1 MSQLLIKSQDI
12 RYTKLTF
19 IIEFTEDTVL
29 PKQKV
34 SAIRGGIG
42 EMLLRANCVRRRE
55 CEGCDFADECI
66 VQRIMYSKY
75 EKKPSFVTTGESVG
89 YVLECDNYKEEF
101 YQGDQLSF
109 HLILFGKNIVYFNQ
123 YLQAVNMLG
132 VSGLGKH
139 QAHFVIAA
147 VKNQYW
153 QDILVNNSIN
163 MGNYQISTVGEYID
177 YRMRQLQK
185 ARLQEPQLQEQPQKE
200 QPQKEQLQ
208 KEQPQKE
215 QPQKESS
222 QKESQGNLS
231 HAGDGCYSGMLAF
244 RTPFTVK
251 YQGEFIRD
259 LQMEPIIASIR
270 RRLYMLDCFEG
281 IEAEIFWDETPET
294 AITVRQQ
301 SRLEG
306 VNRYS
311 NRRDSAMTLRGIK
324 GKVWFEGAD
333 LDTMKLLFAGELLHV
348 GKNSSFG
355 FGEYQVMW

>member
-1 MSQLLIKSQDI
+1 MSQLLMKSQDI

-19 IIEFTEDTVL
+19 TIKFTENTAL

-42 EMLLRANCVRRRE
+42 EMLLQANCVRGRV

-75 EKKPSFVTTGESVG
+75 EKKPPFVTTGESVG

-101 YQGDQLSF
+101 HKNDQLNF
-109 HLILFGKNIVYFNQ
+109 QLILFGKNIVYFNQ
-123 YLQAVNMLG
+123 YLQAVSMLG
-132 VSGLGKH
+132 GSGLGKH
-139 QAHFVIAA
+139 QAHFIIVG
-147 VKNQYW
+147 VKNQYGW
-153 QDILVNNSIN
+153 DILVDNSIN
-163 MGNYQISTVGEYID
+163 MENYHISTVGEYID

-185 ARLQEPQLQEQPQKE
+185 VRLH
-200 QPQKEQLQ
+200 
-208 KEQPQKE
+208 
-215 QPQKESS
+215 ESES
-222 QKESQGNLS
+222 QKEHQESLS
-231 HAGDGCYSGMLAF
+231 HVGDGYYSGMLTF

-251 YQGEFIRD
+251 YHGEFIRD
-259 LQMEPIIASIR
+259 IQMEPIIVSIR

-281 IEAEIFWDETPET
+281 IDAEIFWDETPEV
-294 AITVRQQ
+294 AITTRQQ

-311 NRRDSAMTLRGIK
+311 NRRDCTMTLRGIR
-324 GKVWFEGAD
+324 GMVWFEGAD
-333 LDTMKLLFAGELLHV
+333 LNTMRLLFAGELLHI

-355 FGEYQVMW
+355 FGEYQVQW

>member
-1 MSQLLIKSQDI
+1 MSQLFQESKDI
-12 RYTKLTF
+12 RYTKLYFTMQ
-19 IIEFTEDTVL
+19 FTEDTML

-42 EMLLRANCVRRRE
+42 EMLLRANCVRGRE
-55 CEGCDFADECI
+55 CESCDFESECI

-109 HLILFGKNIVYFNQ
+109 QLILFGKNIVYFNQ
-123 YLQAVNMLG
+123 YLQAISMLG
-132 VSGLGKH
+132 ASGLGKH
-139 QAHFVIAA
+139 QAHFIIVS

-153 QDILVNNSIN
+153 QDILVNNSIQ
-163 MGNYQISTVGEYID
+163 MGNYQISTLGEYID

-185 ARLQEPQLQEQPQKE
+185 VQ
-200 QPQKEQLQ
+200 
-208 KEQPQKE
+208 
-215 QPQKESS
+215 
-222 QKESQGNLS
+222 QGSLS
-231 HAGDGCYSGMLAF
+231 KVSDACYSGILTF
-244 RTPFTVK
+244 HTPFTVK

-294 AITVRQQ
+294 AVTARQQ

-324 GKVWFEGAD
+324 GKVWFNDANE
-333 LDTMKLLFAGELLHV
+333 DTMKLLFAGELLHI

>member
-12 RYTKLTF
+12 RYTKLTLVVQ
-19 IIEFTEDTVL
+19 FTEDTML

-42 EMLLRANCVRRRE
+42 EMLLRANCVRGRE
-55 CEGCDFADECI
+55 CEKCDFSDECI

-109 HLILFGKNIVYFNQ
+109 QLILFGKNIVYFNQ
-123 YLQAVNMLG
+123 YLQAISMLG

-139 QAHFVIAA
+139 QAHFIIVS

-153 QDILVNNSIN
+153 QDILVNNSIQ
-163 MGNYQISTVGEYID
+163 MGNYQISTLGEYID
-177 YRMRQLQK
+177 YRMRQLK
-185 ARLQEPQLQEQPQKE
+185 KVQLKE
-200 QPQKEQLQ
+200 SQLQ
-208 KEQPQKE
+208 KEQQK
-215 QPQKESS
+215 SF
-222 QKESQGNLS
+222 S
-231 HAGDGCYSGMLAF
+231 HVSDACYSGMLTF
-244 RTPFTVK
+244 HTPFTVK

-259 LQMEPIIASIR
+259 LQMDPIIASIR

-294 AITVRQQ
+294 
-301 SRLEG
+301 
-306 VNRYS
+306 
-311 NRRDSAMTLRGIK
+311 
-324 GKVWFEGAD
+324 
-333 LDTMKLLFAGELLHV
+333 
-348 GKNSSFG
+348 
-355 FGEYQVMW
+355 

>member
-19 IIEFTEDTVL
+19 VVQFTEDTML

-42 EMLLRANCVRRRE
+42 EMLLRANCVRGRE
-55 CEGCDFADECI
+55 CEKCDFSDECI

-109 HLILFGKNIVYFNQ
+109 QLILFGKNIVYFNQ
-123 YLQAVNMLG
+123 YLQAISMLG
-132 VSGLGKH
+132 ASGLGKH
-139 QAHFVIAA
+139 QAHFIIVS

-153 QDILVNNSIN
+153 QDILVNNSIQ
-163 MGNYQISTVGEYID
+163 MGNYQISMLGEYID
-177 YRMRQLQK
+177 YRMRQLKKVQI
-185 ARLQEPQLQEQPQKE
+185 KE
-200 QPQKEQLQ
+200 SQLQ
-208 KEQPQKE
+208 KEQ
-215 QPQKESS
+215 
-222 QKESQGNLS
+222 QGSLS
-231 HAGDGCYSGMLAF
+231 KVSDACYSGMLTF
-244 RTPFTVK
+244 HTPFTVK

-259 LQMEPIIASIR
+259 LQMDPIIASIR

-294 AITVRQQ
+294 AVTTRQQ

-324 GKVWFEGAD
+324 GKVWFDGANE
-333 LDTMKLLFAGELLHV
+333 DTMKLLFAGELLHI